1 MASSTK
7 QCLEYFFP
15 RLVPGGILLSHD
27 YSLLAGVRQAFTEF
41 TTGRC
46 EQVIELPTTQGM
58 LVRAAGTG
66 VVQVQTLCEELA
78 SSMWAG
84 HYESEPNALKRD

>member
-1 MASSTK
+1 MLDDTRFCFVHLDVDLYSSTK

-58 LVRAAGTG
+58 LVRAA
-66 VVQVQTLCEELA
+66 A
-78 SSMWAG
+78 
-84 HYESEPNALKRD
+84 ESA